1 LSFLPGVLLAVHSVL
16 KRNDFVRGLEPLLG
30 LSRAILSHN
39 LSRMP
44 FHRRPV
50 MTDIGRVLTAMA
62 TPFDRDGE
70 VDLKQAA
77 NLARGLLDSGSD
89 GLVVAGTTGESPTLT
104 EKEKW
109 SLFATVKKAV
119 GGRGAVIAGT
129 GSYSTAESIR
139 LTREAEEIGVD
150 GVLLVV
156 PYYNKPSQ
164 EGLFRHFEAIA
175 RATRLPIRLARI
187 PNIAGTKEASGDLAQ
202 IARIIENT
210 RDDFLV
216 WSGNDEDTLPILS
229 IGGYGVVS
237 VASHLVGT
245 QIQEMVQ
252 SFVDGNADRAAQI
265 HRRILPLVK
274 ALFLIGSPSPL
285 KYALN
290 HIGFDAGSPR
300 LPLVEPEEGVAEKI
314 RAELAR
320 QRIDLPVAV

>member
-1 LSFLPGVLLAVHSVL
+1 M
-16 KRNDFVRGLEPLLG
+16 N
-30 LSRAILSHN
+30 
-39 LSRMP
+39 
-44 FHRRPV
+44 
-50 MTDIGRVLTAMA
+50 DIGRVLTAMA
-62 TPFDRDGE
+62 TPFDRNGE
-70 VDLKQAA
+70 VDLRQAT
-77 NLARGLLDSGSD
+77 NLARALLDSGSD
-89 GLVVAGTTGESPTLT
+89 GLVICGTTGESPTLSD
-104 EKEKW
+104 KEKW
-109 SLFATVKKAV
+109 SLFATVKKAL

-129 GSYSTAESIR
+129 GSYNTAESIR

-150 GVLLVV
+150 GILLVV

-175 RATRLPIRLARI
+175 RSTRLPVILYNVPSRTATNMTAETAIRLSRI
-187 PNIAGTKEASGDLAQ
+187 PNIAGTKEASADLAQ

-252 SFVDGNADRAAQI
+252 AQLGGNSDRAAQI
-265 HRRILPLVK
+265 HRRLLPLVK
-274 ALFLIGSPSPL
+274 SLFLVGNPAPL

-290 HIGFDAGSPR
+290 HIGFDVGSPR
-300 LPLVEPEEGVAEKI
+300 LPLVEPEEEIAEKI

-320 QRIDLPVAV
+320 QRIDIPVPV

>member
-1 LSFLPGVLLAVHSVL
+1 
-16 KRNDFVRGLEPLLG
+16 
-30 LSRAILSHN
+30 
-39 LSRMP
+39 
-44 FHRRPV
+44 
-50 MTDIGRVLTAMA
+50 MTEIGRLLTAMA
-62 TPFDRDGE
+62 TPFNAEGE
-70 VDLKQAA
+70 VDLNQAGR
-77 NLARGLLDSGSD
+77 LAQALLDSGSD
-89 GLVVAGTTGESPTLT
+89 GLVVVGTTGESPTLT

-109 SLFATVKKAV
+109 GMFAAVKRAV

-129 GSYSTAESIR
+129 GTYSTAESIR
-139 LTREAEEIGVD
+139 LTQEAEQIGVD

-175 RATRLPIRLARI
+175 RATRLPCILYNVPSRTVTNMTAETTIRLSRV
-187 PNIAGTKEASGDLAQ
+187 PNIVGIKEASGDLAQ
-202 IARIIENT
+202 IGRIIENT

-237 VASHLVGT
+237 VASHLVGA
-245 QIQEMVQ
+245 QIQEMIQ
-252 SFVDGNADRAAQI
+252 SFLAGESGKAAAL
-265 HRRILPLVK
+265 HRRMLPLVK

-290 HIGFDAGSPR
+290 HVGFSVGAPR
-300 LPLVEPEEGVAEKI
+300 LPLVEPDEEVAEKI

>member
-1 LSFLPGVLLAVHSVL
+1 M
-16 KRNDFVRGLEPLLG
+16 N
-30 LSRAILSHN
+30 
-39 LSRMP
+39 
-44 FHRRPV
+44 
-50 MTDIGRVLTAMA
+50 DIGRVLTAMA

-70 VDLKQAA
+70 VDLRQAA
-77 NLARGLLDSGSD
+77 NLARALLDSGSD
-89 GLVVAGTTGESPTLT
+89 GLVIAGTTGESPTLT
-104 EKEKW
+104 DKEKW

-129 GSYSTAESIR
+129 GSYSTAESVR

-150 GVLLVV
+150 GILVVV

-175 RATRLPIRLARI
+175 RATRLPVMLYNVPSRTVTNMTAETAIRLSRI
-187 PNIAGTKEASGDLAQ
+187 PNIVGTKEASGDLAQ

-252 SFVDGNADRAAQI
+252 SYVAGNSDKAAQI
-265 HRRILPLVK
+265 HRRLLPLVK
-274 ALFLIGSPSPL
+274 ALFLIGSPAPL

-290 HIGFDAGSPR
+290 HIGFEVGAPR
-300 LPLVEPEEGVAEKI
+300 LPLVEPEEEVAEKI